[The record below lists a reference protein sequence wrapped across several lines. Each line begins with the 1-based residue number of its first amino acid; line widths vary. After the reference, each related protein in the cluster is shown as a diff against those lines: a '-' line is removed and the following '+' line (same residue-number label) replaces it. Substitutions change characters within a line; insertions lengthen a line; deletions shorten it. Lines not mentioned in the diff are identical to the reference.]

1 MFIKHSKEWT
11 NLVKRGGK
19 NFARRIKSCASV
31 SKAYTYNHLQNDPRK
46 HVWRQGGRIYE
57 CRSEMLVRDLLMKD
71 ILLHGKNFEFFS
83 KVNEDLMTDF
93 IIWLVLCFRYWDTN
107 LLVLERSIS
116 IRNIS
121 KY

>member
-1 MFIKHSKEWT
+1 
-11 NLVKRGGK
+11 
-19 NFARRIKSCASV
+19 
-31 SKAYTYNHLQNDPRK
+31 
-46 HVWRQGGRIYE
+46 
-57 CRSEMLVRDLLMKD
+57 MKD